1 MKKQFWILLV
11 LFLLLLAIGGYFFIQ
26 GRLNDSKD
34 SVLVYNE
41 VSGSFEAIDAVPRV
55 ALKEVDPNPNED
67 GLHNRTLLRG
77 YFDSYDKANNTIT
90 IKSVLPFTGDT
101 QYELVSLQLPPTKT
115 TYCAPSTVVDQQTGE
130 RLITQ
135 NLGFIVKNG
144 QTLVTTHEQVIPFE
158 QFITEANQTT
168 YLFVQLTADYD
179 ETQTNYIQK
188 LVVVG
193 LCD

>member
-1 MKKQFWILLV
+1 MKKRFWILLV
-11 LFLLLLAIGGYFFIQ
+11 LLLLLLAIGGYFFIK
-26 GRLNDSKD
+26 GKLNDSKD

-41 VSGSFEAIDAVPRV
+41 VSGSFETIDAVPRV

-130 RLITQ
+130 RLVTQ
-135 NLGFIVKNG
+135 NLDFIVKNG

>member
-1 MKKQFWILLV
+1 MKKRFWILLV
-11 LFLLLLAIGGYFFIQ
+11 LFLLLLAIGGYFFIK
-26 GRLNDSKD
+26 GRLNNSKD

-115 TYCAPSTVVDQQTGE
+115 TYCAPSTIVDQQTGE
-130 RLITQ
+130 RLVTQ